1 MVFVAFDE
9 DMKLLLFILI
19 IQLEFYA
26 GELRLDKRIN
36 VIIKGLKTS
45 KNSLEMEYEHPRI

>member
-26 GELRLDKRIN
+26 GRLRFDKSIN
-36 VIIKGLKTS
+36 VIIKGLKIS

>member
-26 GELRLDKRIN
+26 GELRFDKRIN
-36 VIIKGLKTS
+36 VITKGLKTS

>member
-45 KNSLEMEYEHPRI
+45 KNSLEMEDLKYQT